1 MKEINSAEDMRELAN
16 SFRESRTLLSA
27 FELKIFTVLNK
38 HMMTSEEVAQKI
50 NANQRST
57 DRLMNALC
65 AMGILKKVHGKFYNT
80 DLASKYLIE
89 GKPEF
94 MGGLYHTKNLWDTWS
109 NLTDSVIKG
118 SSFISNQNKTEKDDW
133 VKDFIGAMHYRG
145 VNQGKILAMMI
156 DLTNVKRMLDVG
168 GGSAA
173 FSMEIVKKNPA
184 INAVVLD
191 LPYVIPL
198 TKKYVSESG
207 LSDKFNFLEGDYL
220 SKDFEGSY
228 DLVLLSAIVHIN
240 SYEQNKMLIKK
251 CGDALNQN
259 GMIIISDFVMNEDRT
274 HPTHGALFS
283 LNMLVGTSNGDT
295 YTEKEIREWFETA
308 GLSKI
313 ERKNT
318 SFGTDLMIAIK

>member
-1 MKEINSAEDMRELAN
+1 MNEITSAEDIRELAN
-16 SFRESRTLLSA
+16 SFRESRTLLTA
-27 FELKIFTVLNK
+27 FELKIFTVLDK

-80 DLASKYLIE
+80 DISSRYLVE

-94 MGGLYHTKNLWDTWS
+94 MGNLYHTNNLWDTWS
-109 NLTDSVIKG
+109 HLTDSVIKG
-118 SSFISNQNKTEKDDW
+118 NSVISNDSKSEKDNW
-133 VKDFIGAMHYRG
+133 VESFIGAMHYRG

-207 LSDKFNFLEGDYL
+207 LSDKFSFLEGDYL
-220 SKDFEGSY
+220 TREFEGSY
-228 DLVLLSAIVHIN
+228 DLILLSAIVHIN
-240 SYEQNKMLIKK
+240 NYDQNKMLIQK
-251 CGDALNQN
+251 CADALNKN
-259 GMIIISDFVMNEDRT
+259 GMIIISDFVMDDDRT
-274 HPTHGALFS
+274 KPHHGALFS
-283 LNMLVGTSNGDT
+283 LNMLVGTANGDT
-295 YTEKEIREWFETA
+295 YTEGEMREWFNSA

-318 SFGTDLMIAIK
+318 SFGADLMIAVK